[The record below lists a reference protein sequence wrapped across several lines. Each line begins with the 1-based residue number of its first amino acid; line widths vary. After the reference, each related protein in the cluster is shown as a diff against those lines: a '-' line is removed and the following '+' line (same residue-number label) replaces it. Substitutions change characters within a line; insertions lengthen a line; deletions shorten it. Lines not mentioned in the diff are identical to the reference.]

1 MLPAADNSR
10 IINAVIQE
18 AREKGIQR
26 LTISGVAKRCN
37 CSRQT
42 LYYHHLGG
50 MDRIIDYMVR
60 EDRDG
65 FNDVPDGA
73 PYWKRE
79 TYRIFRSLNA
89 RDEFFKEVYGTKY
102 RQTLLA
108 SVKSHVRNDIVPD
121 FLANHRRG
129 DNPKEWDT
137 LADILTHLF
146 TGMFEECIGSD
157 EAADPDEMMGVVERL
172 CGASMHRMID
182 DYLAFSGAN

>member
-60 EDRDG
+60 EDQDSII
-65 FNDVPDGA
+65 DVSDSV

-79 TYRIFRSLNA
+79 TYRLFRSLNE
-89 RDEFFKEVYGTKY
+89 RDDFFKGIYGTKY
-102 RQTLLA
+102 RQTLLD
-108 SVKSHVRNDIVPD
+108 SVKSHVRKDIVPD
-121 FLANHRRG
+121 FLSNHRRG

-137 LADILTHLF
+137 LADLLTHLF
-146 TGMFEECIGSD
+146 TGMFEECIRSD

>member
-1 MLPAADNSR
+1 
-10 IINAVIQE
+10 
-18 AREKGIQR
+18 
-26 LTISGVAKRCN
+26 
-37 CSRQT
+37 
-42 LYYHHLGG
+42 

-65 FNDVPDGA
+65 FTDVPDGA

-108 SVKSHVRNDIVPD
+108 SVKSHVRKDIVPD

-146 TGMFEECIGSD
+146 TGIFEECIGSD

>member
-1 MLPAADNSR
+1 MTKEQQRRAAT
-10 IINAVIQE
+10 A
-18 AREKGIQR
+18 ARR
-26 LTISGVAKRCN
+26 ALS
-37 CSRQT
+37 
-42 LYYHHLGG
+42 
-50 MDRIIDYMVR
+50 VR
-60 EDRDG
+60 E
-65 FNDVPDGA
+65 
-73 PYWKRE
+73 RE
-79 TYRIFRSLNA
+79 EAKKLGYTPEQTAQMEAEPEMADYEVL
-89 RDEFFKEVYGTKY
+89 DEFFKEVYGTKY

-108 SVKSHVRNDIVPD
+108 SVKSHVRKDIVPD